1 MRFLQK
7 LIDFYIQSSLHV
19 AFSALSFVWVTQR
32 FFSVSN
38 GYVASF
44 VFFGT
49 VVGYNFVK
57 YDALVRK
64 RQGAISLRL
73 KAIAVLSAIAL
84 VCSGYCFF
92 QMKAAGQY
100 IALGVFLLTLLY
112 TLSFFPSRKNARHWK
127 GVKIYIVALSWVG
140 VTALLPLLNE
150 GVLLTLPVIL
160 LCVQRFLLVF
170 VLVLIFEIIDLNFDA
185 PHLQTVPQMIGV
197 NRTKRLG
204 FIVLLLFLLVE
215 VFCQTETFHWEQWC
229 YKLLLCVFTAPMLFF
244 AAPHRG
250 RIYSAFWVESI
261 PIVAFMLLILLEF
274 FF

>member
-1 MRFLQK
+1 
-7 LIDFYIQSSLHV
+7 
-19 AFSALSFVWVTQR
+19 
-32 FFSVSN
+32 
-38 GYVASF
+38 
-44 VFFGT
+44 
-49 VVGYNFVK
+49 
-57 YDALVRK
+57 
-64 RQGAISLRL
+64 
-73 KAIAVLSAIAL
+73 
-84 VCSGYCFF
+84 
-92 QMKAAGQY
+92 
-100 IALGVFLLTLLY
+100 
-112 TLSFFPSRKNARHWK
+112 
-127 GVKIYIVALSWVG
+127 